1 MMIILPS
8 EVLEYLATHAKFK
21 SYLRGPDPVTARQMT
36 NAELALLAEE
46 CEERQGDPTYTRQ
59 DNLSYEVWASIIDYE
74 QKVRYLHSV
83 EEIRKMLTDFNLC
96 ARENVERLIEPLLD
110 LVE

>member
-1 MMIILPS
+1 MTILHK
-8 EVLEYLATHAKFK
+8 EVLEYLAAHAKFK
-21 SYLRGPDPVTARQMT
+21 AYRRGPDPVTARQMT
-36 NAELALLAEE
+36 NVELGVIAEE
-46 CEERQGDPTYTRQ
+46 CEERQGDPTYIQQ

-83 EEIRKMLTDFNLC
+83 METRKMLIDFNLC
-96 ARENVERLIEPLLD
+96 AQEDVGGLIDPLLH